1 VRAHEGRIHIDA
13 RRLLAELFGS
23 FILLCLGGFAIAST
37 ATGIDG
43 SVVVPLGFGLG
54 LIVALYAFGEI
65 SGGHYNPAV
74 SLAALLDKRIDAVTF
89 VAYVAAQLVGFA
101 LAGFTILAATTKEIT
116 ALTVTL
122 PNEAAGV
129 SSVDVVLLEALA
141 TALLVGVILRVT
153 MSNTYGTTA
162 FLAIGITVSALT
174 ISFGGL
180 TGGSF
185 NPGRSF
191 GAALAA
197 GNFSDFY
204 LYLLGPF
211 LGGVIGWVLY
221 RITVPEEA
229 DANAGA

>member
-1 VRAHEGRIHIDA
+1 MQAHEGRIHIDA
-13 RRLLAELFGS
+13 RRLVAELLGS
-23 FILLCLGGFAIAST
+23 FILLGLGGFAIAST
-37 ATGIDG
+37 ATGVDG

-89 VAYVAAQLVGFA
+89 VGYVVAQLIGFA
-101 LAGFTILAATTKEIT
+101 LAGYTILAVTTREIT
-116 ALTVTL
+116 ALTMTL

-129 SSVDVVLLEALA
+129 SAVDVVLLEAIA

-153 MSNTYGTTA
+153 MSDKYGTTA
-162 FLAIGITVSALT
+162 FLGIGITVSALT
-174 ISFGGL
+174 ISFGGF

-191 GAALAA
+191 GSALAA
-197 GNFSDFY
+197 GDFTDFY
-204 LYLLGPF
+204 LYLIGPF

-221 RITVPEEA
+221 RMTVPAEA
-229 DANAGA
+229 DAESGA